1 MNRRV
6 LWLVYVAFVASLLDP
21 MFGATCLAAE
31 PEKMLSHDVYFGLKD
46 NSPQAKKKLIA
57 ACKKYLS
64 GHPGTIWFAVG
75 PLGEEFQRDV
85 NDRDFDVA
93 LHVVFKNKAAH
104 DEYSKAERHMK
115 FIEETKADWA
125 KVRVFDSYVAV
136 SSHEG
141 VAMEGDRPAKRRKP
155 ALPDAA
161 AGFAGMIQG
170 KVVQK
175 LDGGFTIKVEK
186 IVKEWEHNKAK
197 DSKSLVGKTVVIKAG
212 GREGNVAR
220 FVKMLKV
227 GEEEVSLDVADKG
240 GEALTILELTED
252 QRERVKA
259 VPSEK

>member
-1 MNRRV
+1 
-6 LWLVYVAFVASLLDP
+6 
-21 MFGATCLAAE
+21 
-31 PEKMLSHDVYFGLKD
+31 MLSHDVYFSLTD
-46 NSPQAKKKLIA
+46 NSPQAKEKLIV

-93 LHVVFKNKAAH
+93 LHIVFKNKAAH

-115 FIEETKADWA
+115 FIEEAQPNWK

-136 SSHEG
+136 SPHEG
-141 VAMEGDRPAKRRKP
+141 VAKEGDRPAKRKKA

-170 KVVQK
+170 KVIQK
-175 LDGGFTIKVEK
+175 LDGGFTLMVTKVA
-186 IVKEWEHNKAK
+186 KEWEHNKAK
-197 DSKSLVGKTVVIKAG
+197 DSKSLVGKTVFIKVG
-212 GREGNVAR
+212 GREGNIAR
-220 FVKMLKV
+220 FVKTLKP
-227 GEEEVSLDVADKG
+227 GEDVAVDVADKG
-240 GEALTILELTED
+240 GEALTLLELTED

-259 VPSEK
+259 VTTEK